1 MVVSMGKTNAKISVN
16 EKTKMVSIKGEL
28 SREEKEVVAAYV
40 KAGYKVKPRRKSS
53 VVKITFPDIKAYYNV
68 PEVIDLEQY
77 IRYKN
82 GEEQDKEP
90 DEKTKETFDK
100 IKEGFLDFA
109 KDMKARK
116 INKNG
121 IEQDQGFLVA
131 VAELQKRDYNT
142 YSEIMKKKE
151 TAEQTKKRLDKYEI
165 KARKEKEDKEQI
177 EAKEKEI
184 EKIIEAKEK
193 QIAEIKK

>member
-1 MVVSMGKTNAKISVN
+1 MVVAMGKTNAKISVN

-28 SREEKEVVAAYV
+28 SREEKEVVEAYV

-68 PEVIDLEQY
+68 LEEIDLGKY
-77 IRYKN
+77 IEYKN
-82 GEEQDKEP
+82 GEIQPDKE
-90 DEKTKETFDK
+90 TKEKFDK
-100 IKEGFLDFA
+100 IEDGFLKFA
-109 KDMKARK
+109 KNMKAKK

-121 IEQDQGFLVA
+121 KEQEQGFLVA
-131 VAELQKRDYNT
+131 VAELKKEDYET

-151 TAEQTKKRLDKYEI
+151 TAEQTKKRLDNYAK
-165 KARKEKEDKEQI
+165 KLKKDKEDKQEI

-184 EKIIEAKEK
+184 GN
-193 QIAEIKK
+193 IKK